1 MCIQCS
7 EHCTK
12 QEVDSSCNELWT
24 LLRAAYEQYQLE
36 IVNDNKLYDRYVNDF
51 ISYHLPVF
59 SNVEEVVRNHF
70 RNIFCLYEL
79 LTNRKD
85 LVEKYFIRT
94 VFEVEDF
101 NEMLYSFN
109 HLDYKITKSKIL
121 ASFNE
126 AQIRLITQ
134 FANESNLFVYKVDEK
149 TIDDF
154 FRCNLDNGL
163 IVTNMAN
170 ILPLLYELSRQKMI
184 PYNWVSL
191 LADNKLLIPQKTM
204 KSSTRMAISSRLTEL
219 KDSVVDFP
227 GKSYI
232 NLVQQLKEMI

>member
-12 QEVDSSCNELWT
+12 QEVDSSSNELWT
-24 LLRAAYEQYQLE
+24 LFRAAYEQYQLE

-70 RNIFCLYEL
+70 RNTFCLYEL

-134 FANESNLFVYKVDEK
+134 YANESNLFVYKVDEK

>member
-12 QEVDSSCNELWT
+12 QEVDSSSNELWT
-24 LLRAAYEQYQLE
+24 LFRAAYEQYQLE

-94 VFEVEDF
+94 VFEVEDL

>member
-1 MCIQCS
+1 MCIQCP

-12 QEVDSSCNELWT
+12 QETVTSINELWT
-24 LLRAAYEQYQLE
+24 IFRAAYEQYQLE
-36 IVNDNKLYDRYVNDF
+36 ILNDEKLYDRYINDF
-51 ISYHLPVF
+51 ISYHLPIF

-79 LTNRKD
+79 LSTRKD
-85 LVEKYFIRT
+85 LVEKYFTRT
-94 VFEVEDF
+94 VFEEEDF

-109 HLDYKITKSKIL
+109 HLDCKVTKSKIL
-121 ASFNE
+121 ASFNK
-126 AQIRLITQ
+126 AQIQLITQ
-134 FANESNLFVYKVDEK
+134 FANESNLFVNRVDEK

-154 FRCNLDNGL
+154 FKCNLNNGL
-163 IVTNMAN
+163 IVTNMAS

-191 LADNKLLIPQKTM
+191 LANNKLLVPKKTM
-204 KSSTRMAISSRLTEL
+204 KSSTRIAISSRLTEL

-227 GKSYI
+227 GKAYI

>member
-12 QEVDSSCNELWT
+12 QEVDSSSNELWT
-24 LLRAAYEQYQLE
+24 LFRAAYEQYQLE

-134 FANESNLFVYKVDEK
+134 YANESNLFVYKVDEK
-149 TIDDF
+149 TIGDF

>member
-12 QEVDSSCNELWT
+12 QEVDSSSNELWT
-24 LLRAAYEQYQLE
+24 LFRAAYEQYQLE

-227 GKSYI
+227 GKAYI

>member
-12 QEVDSSCNELWT
+12 QEIDSSSNELWT
-24 LLRAAYEQYQLE
+24 LFRAAYEQYQLE

>member
-1 MCIQCS
+1 MSKIFS
-7 EHCTK
+7 L
-12 QEVDSSCNELWT
+12 DSS
-24 LLRAAYEQYQLE
+24 
-36 IVNDNKLYDRYVNDF
+36 D
-51 ISYHLPVF
+51 
-59 SNVEEVVRNHF
+59 
-70 RNIFCLYEL
+70 
-79 LTNRKD
+79 
-85 LVEKYFIRT
+85 
-94 VFEVEDF
+94 
-101 NEMLYSFN
+101 
-109 HLDYKITKSKIL
+109 LDYKITKSKIL

>member
-12 QEVDSSCNELWT
+12 QEVDSSSNELWT
-24 LLRAAYEQYQLE
+24 LFRAAYEQYQLE

-94 VFEVEDF
+94 VFEAEDF

-134 FANESNLFVYKVDEK
+134 YANESNLFVYKVDEK

>member
-1 MCIQCS
+1 MCIQCP

-12 QEVDSSCNELWT
+12 QETDSSRNELWT
-24 LLRAAYEQYQLE
+24 ICRAAYEQYQLE
-36 IVNDNKLYDRYVNDF
+36 ILKDEKLYDRYTNDF

-59 SNVEEVVRNHF
+59 SKVEEVVRNHF

-79 LTNRKD
+79 LTTRKD
-85 LVEKYFIRT
+85 LVEKYFTRA

-109 HLDYKITKSKIL
+109 HFDCKVTKSKIL

-126 AQIRLITQ
+126 NQIRLITQ
-134 FANESNLFVYKVDEK
+134 FANELNLFIYRVDEK
-149 TIDDF
+149 TIDGF

-219 KDSVVDFP
+219 KNSVVDFP
-227 GKSYI
+227 GKTYI
-232 NLVQQLKEMI
+232 NLVKQLKEMI

>member
-12 QEVDSSCNELWT
+12 QEVDSSSNELWT
-24 LLRAAYEQYQLE
+24 LFRAAYEQYQLE

-134 FANESNLFVYKVDEK
+134 YANESNLFVYKVDEK

-184 PYNWVSL
+184 LYNWVSL

>member
-12 QEVDSSCNELWT
+12 QEVDSSSNELWT
-24 LLRAAYEQYQLE
+24 LFRAAYEQYQLE

-134 FANESNLFVYKVDEK
+134 FANESNLFVYKVDEN

-191 LADNKLLIPQKTM
+191 LADKKLLIPQKTM

>member
-12 QEVDSSCNELWT
+12 QEVDSSSNELWT
-24 LLRAAYEQYQLE
+24 LFRAAYEQYQLE

>member
-1 MCIQCS
+1 MCIQRS

-12 QEVDSSCNELWT
+12 QEVDSSSNELWT
-24 LLRAAYEQYQLE
+24 LFRAAYEQYQLE

>member
-12 QEVDSSCNELWT
+12 QEIDSSSNELWT
-24 LLRAAYEQYQLE
+24 LFRAAYEQYQLE

-134 FANESNLFVYKVDEK
+134 FANESNLFVYKVDEN

-191 LADNKLLIPQKTM
+191 LADKKLLIPQKTM

>member
-12 QEVDSSCNELWT
+12 QEVDSSSNELWT
-24 LLRAAYEQYQLE
+24 LFRAAYEQYQLE

-134 FANESNLFVYKVDEK
+134 YANESNLFVYKVDEK

>member
-12 QEVDSSCNELWT
+12 QEVDSSSNELWT
-24 LLRAAYEQYQLE
+24 LFRAAYEQYQLE

-134 FANESNLFVYKVDEK
+134 YANESNLFVYKVDEK

-219 KDSVVDFP
+219 KDSVVDFQE
-227 GKSYI
+227 SHI
-232 NLVQQLKEMI
+232 

>member
-1 MCIQCS
+1 M
-7 EHCTK
+7 
-12 QEVDSSCNELWT
+12 
-24 LLRAAYEQYQLE
+24 E

-134 FANESNLFVYKVDEK
+134 YANESNLFVYKVDEK

-170 ILPLLYELSRQKMI
+170 ILPLLYELSRQKRGCVKMHA
-184 PYNWVSL
+184 L
-191 LADNKLLIPQKTM
+191 FFL
-204 KSSTRMAISSRLTEL
+204 
-219 KDSVVDFP
+219 
-227 GKSYI
+227 
-232 NLVQQLKEMI
+232 

>member
-12 QEVDSSCNELWT
+12 QEVDSSSNELWT
-24 LLRAAYEQYQLE
+24 LFRAAYEQYQLE

-79 LTNRKD
+79 LTKRKD

-184 PYNWVSL
+184 SYNWVSL

>member
-12 QEVDSSCNELWT
+12 QEVDSSSNELWT
-24 LLRAAYEQYQLE
+24 LFRAAYEQYQLE

-51 ISYHLPVF
+51 INYHLPVF